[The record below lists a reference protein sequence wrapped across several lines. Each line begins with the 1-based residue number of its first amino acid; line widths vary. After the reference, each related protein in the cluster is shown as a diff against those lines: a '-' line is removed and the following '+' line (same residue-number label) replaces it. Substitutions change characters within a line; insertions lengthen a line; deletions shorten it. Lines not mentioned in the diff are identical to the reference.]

1 MKNMMYYYYYINY
14 VKLKVKKKFLAK
26 KKKLFSQVQKTT
38 TACVHKNYI
47 LLLETLFSLDPPIM
61 STTYVKCWCFFAIPS
76 HLPQLPPLPA
86 HILNLNFPP
95 FLPTP
100 AIIDHHL
107 PIFKLLCHLKKCL
120 FTWQLASHHDLNEL
134 K

>member
-14 VKLKVKKKFLAK
+14 VKLKVKKKFLA

-47 LLLETLFSLDPPIM
+47 LLLETLFFSRSPHYVDYIRKMLMFFRNPIPPPPI
-61 STTYVKCWCFFAIPS
+61 
-76 HLPQLPPLPA
+76 PPLPA

-107 PIFKLLCHLKKCL
+107 PVFKLLCHLKKCL